1 MSGIKTDSNDLGTLN
16 GPGVGGSRTQQM
28 LDALKNG
35 ATLSAGENAP
45 SVGLDSVN
53 EEVQEEPLINESE
66 SVEEVEDSSVQPEEA
81 SLSSDSEDVSLGNST
96 GKSPAKDLK
105 VDIAEIKIT
114 DDKGQRKVKVDF
126 SDKDKLTKYVQLAY
140 GARKWQKERDEVKK
154 QLDEKVQM
162 WDKFEAAWKQGYKG
176 LINTLEG
183 SEGAF
188 DKLVTAEIERR
199 QALEDMS
206 PVERR
211 NMEIEEKIRQQELAT
226 EKKAKDLDKKLEE
239 IKAKESEAETKELQS
254 KLNPSFERYRFAG
267 KLGNE
272 VAEHEFD
279 SMLWERTLAR
289 LEKLPDS
296 VNITQAM
303 IDKEFRTVASLMS
316 GHLKGQADKEVKK
329 SIETKK
335 TVAANKVQAAA
346 KRGVTP
352 KTGIDEVRESLRAGN
367 MTDALTKFFK
377 SGGKMK

>member
-1 MSGIKTDSNDLGTLN
+1 MSDNSNSLGTLN
-16 GPGVGGSRTQQM
+16 GPVASGSRTQQM

-35 ATLSAGENAP
+35 ATLSAGENSP

-53 EEVQEEPLINESE
+53 EPVQEELSVEAE
-66 SVEEVEDSSVQPEEA
+66 TSVEEDNSSVQPDEA
-81 SLSSDSEDVSLGNST
+81 SLSSSSEDVSLGD
-96 GKSPAKDLK
+96 SPVETPARESKA
-105 VDIAEIKIT
+105 DIAEIKIT

-183 SEGAF
+183 SGDAF

-211 NMEIEEKIRQQELAT
+211 NMEVEERIRQQQLESDKLKST
-226 EKKAKDLDKKLEE
+226 YEKKLEE
-239 IKAKESEAETKELQS
+239 ISKKESEAETKELQS
-254 KLNPSFERYRFAG
+254 KINPSFERYRFAG

-279 SMLWERTLAR
+279 TMLWERTLAR
-289 LEKLPDS
+289 LEKLPETTQ
-296 VNITQAM
+296 ITQAV
-303 IDKEFRTVASLMS
+303 IDKEFRAVASLMS
-316 GHLKGQADKEVKK
+316 GHLKGQAEKEVKK

-352 KTGIDEVRESLRAGN
+352 KAGIDEVKESLRAGN
-367 MTDALTKFFK
+367 MTEALTKFFK
-377 SGGKMK
+377 SGGKMR

>member
-1 MSGIKTDSNDLGTLN
+1 MKTDSNDLGTVN
-16 GPGVGGSRTQQM
+16 GPIVGGSRTQQM

-35 ATLSAGENAP
+35 ATLSAGDNAP
-45 SVGLDSVN
+45 SVGLDSIN
-53 EEVQEEPLINESE
+53 EEVQEELSVETE
-66 SVEEVEDSSVQPEEA
+66 SVNEEVGDSSVQPEEA
-81 SLSSDSEDVSLGNST
+81 SLSSSSEDVSLSDSSVET
-96 GKSPAKDLK
+96 PARESK

-176 LINTLEG
+176 LINMLEG
-183 SEGAF
+183 SENAF
-188 DKLVTAEIERR
+188 DKLVTAEVERR

-206 PVERR
+206 PLERK
-211 NMEIEEKIRQQELAT
+211 NMEIEERIRQQQLES
-226 EKKAKDLDKKLEE
+226 EKLKSTYEKKLED
-239 IKAKESEAETKELQS
+239 ISRKEAEAETKELQS
-254 KLNPSFERYRFAG
+254 KINPSFERYRFAG

-279 SMLWERTLAR
+279 TMLWERTLAR

-296 VNITQAM
+296 VNITQAI
-303 IDKEFRTVASLMS
+303 IDKEFRAVASLMS
-316 GHLKGQADKEVKK
+316 GHLKGQAEKEVKK

-346 KRGVTP
+346 KRGVTQ
-352 KTGIDEVRESLRAGN
+352 KAGIDEVRESLRAGN
-367 MTDALTKFFK
+367 MTEALTKFFK